1 MDGELVERARAG
13 DADAFDQLVRE
24 RLDAVYRLALG
35 ILGEAADARDATQ
48 EAFVSAWRK
57 LPSLRDVERFDAW
70 LDRITVNAC
79 RMALRKR
86 RGVRELR
93 LIPGAD
99 YSPTGRPLA
108 DNAQAS
114 ARAFDDAF
122 SRLTVDQRALLFEHH
137 LDGHGVTKIAERL
150 GIPAGTVKSRLF
162 AARRALERALK
173 DNDQ

>member
-13 DADAFDQLVRE
+13 DADAFDQLVRQ
-24 RLDAVYRLALG
+24 RIDAVYQLALG
-35 ILGEAADARDATQ
+35 ILGEAANARDATQ
-48 EAFVSAWRK
+48 EAFVACWRK
-57 LPSLRDVERFDAW
+57 LPTLRDADRFDAW

-99 YSPTGRPLA
+99 YPDGRPTA
-108 DNAQAS
+108 GNSDAS
-114 ARAFDDAF
+114 AAAFDAAF
-122 SRLTVDQRALLFEHH
+122 ERLTIDQRAILFAHH
-137 LDGHGVTKIAERL
+137 LDGHGVAEIAERL

-162 AARRALERALK
+162 AARRALEQALHETRR
-173 DNDQ
+173 

>member
-1 MDGELVERARAG
+1 LDGELVERARAG

-48 EAFVSAWRK
+48 ETFVAVWRK
-57 LPSLRDVERFDAW
+57 LPTLRETARFDAW

-79 RMALRKR
+79 RMSLRKR

-93 LIPGAD
+93 MTPGAD
-99 YSPTGRPLA
+99 FPSA
-108 DNAQAS
+108 DRSTAQAD
-114 ARAFDDAF
+114 ALATAFDDAF
-122 SRLTVDQRALLFEHH
+122 GRLSVDQRALLFEHH
-137 LDGHGVTKIAERL
+137 LDGLAVGEIASRL

-162 AARRALERALK
+162 AARRALKRALSER
-173 DNDQ
+173 DS